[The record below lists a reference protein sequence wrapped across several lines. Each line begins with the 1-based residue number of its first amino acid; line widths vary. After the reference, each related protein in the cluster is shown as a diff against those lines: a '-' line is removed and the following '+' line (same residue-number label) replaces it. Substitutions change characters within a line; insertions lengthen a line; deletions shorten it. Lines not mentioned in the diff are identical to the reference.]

1 MNIQELATKIGKLQ
15 NNEQKELWSKLRDQF
30 EEDIRKFRIS
40 YVKNRK
46 TAFSILLHKFK
57 DSPTKIDFIQSA
69 IEVVISQELHSNEIK
84 QSNIQNQIEDYYNN
98 NKEAMEVIF
107 QDLIERDEFQKLE
120 LEEIRRFTITK
131 LLELNSFPN
140 LIINAVNQNLF
151 KDIVNEAEPDF
162 LGNLNSVIREEAR
175 PIVNKIIRDL
185 SNNMKIL
192 LDKESFDFLAIGYYL
207 YFLVQ
212 KPLKRLLDSETE
224 FRPEYFDEKD
234 FHSIF
239 LKYIIKIMGLIGFK
253 ESITEYELSN
263 MLEEFYFIL
272 EEEEYN
278 LKIDPFPWL
287 S

>member
-1 MNIQELATKIGKLQ
+1 
-15 NNEQKELWSKLRDQF
+15 
-30 EEDIRKFRIS
+30 
-40 YVKNRK
+40 
-46 TAFSILLHKFK
+46 
-57 DSPTKIDFIQSA
+57 
-69 IEVVISQELHSNEIK
+69 
-84 QSNIQNQIEDYYNN
+84 
-98 NKEAMEVIF
+98 MEVIF

-151 KDIVNEAEPDF
+151 KDIVNETEPDF
-162 LGNLNSVIREEAR
+162 LENLNSVIREEAR

-185 SNNMKIL
+185 SDNMKIL

-212 KPLKRLLDSETE
+212 KSLERLLDSETE

-239 LKYIIKIMGLIGFK
+239 LKYIKKIMGIIGFK
-253 ESITEYELSN
+253 ERITEYELSN

>member
-15 NNEQKELWSKLRDQF
+15 NNEQKELWSKLRKQF

-84 QSNIQNQIEDYYNN
+84 QLNIQNQIEDYYNN
-98 NKEAMEVIF
+98 NKKAMEVIF

-151 KDIVNEAEPDF
+151 KDIVNETEPDF
-162 LGNLNSVIREEAR
+162 LENLNSVIREEAR

-185 SNNMKIL
+185 SDNMKIL

-212 KPLKRLLDSETE
+212 KSLERLLDSETE

-239 LKYIIKIMGLIGFK
+239 LKYIKKIMGIIGFK
-253 ESITEYELSN
+253 ERITEYELSN

-287 S
+287 L

>member
-15 NNEQKELWSKLRDQF
+15 NNEQKELWSKLRKQF

-98 NKEAMEVIF
+98 NKKAMEVIF

-151 KDIVNEAEPDF
+151 KDIVNETEPDF

-185 SNNMKIL
+185 SDNMKIL
-192 LDKESFDFLAIGYYL
+192 LDKESFDFLAIGEYL

-212 KPLKRLLDSETE
+212 KSV
-224 FRPEYFDEKD
+224 
-234 FHSIF
+234 
-239 LKYIIKIMGLIGFK
+239 
-253 ESITEYELSN
+253 
-263 MLEEFYFIL
+263 
-272 EEEEYN
+272 
-278 LKIDPFPWL
+278 
-287 S
+287 

>member
-15 NNEQKELWSKLRDQF
+15 NNEQKELWSKLRKQF

-98 NKEAMEVIF
+98 NKKAMEVIF

-151 KDIVNEAEPDF
+151 KDIVNETEPDF
-162 LGNLNSVIREEAR
+162 LENLNSVIREEAR

-185 SNNMKIL
+185 SDNMKIL

-212 KPLKRLLDSETE
+212 KSLERLLDSETE

-239 LKYIIKIMGLIGFK
+239 LKYIKKIMGIIGFK
-253 ESITEYELSN
+253 ERITEYELSN